1 MRGGAMNYLD
11 NERGMLMEIPLLL
24 FAYGMLCAFL
34 MPKDMSGSPLFYLL
48 VAAGGAVSCLLSMSI
63 SLDRSKVLG
72 LPLCLVLFIGFSVLT
87 IPCILWVGERV
98 LAGFLLT
105 GQALASFL
113 IELKICDIR
122 DQRRRPRG
130 ND

>member
-1 MRGGAMNYLD
+1 MSYLD

-34 MPKDMSGSPLFYLL
+34 MPKDLSGSPMFYLL
-48 VAAGGAVSCLLSMSI
+48 VAGGGAVSCLLSMSI
-63 SLDRSKVLG
+63 SLDRTKMLG
-72 LPLCLVLFIGFSVLT
+72 LPLCLALFAGFSVLT
-87 IPCILWVGERV
+87 VPIMLWVGEGV
-98 LAGFLLT
+98 LAGLLLT

-122 DQRRRPRG
+122 DQRQRPRD

>member
-1 MRGGAMNYLD
+1 MRGGDMNHLD
-11 NERGMLMEIPLLL
+11 NERGMLMEIPLLVA
-24 FAYGMLCAFL
+24 AYGMLCAFL
-34 MPKDMSGSPLFYLL
+34 MPKDLATSPVFYLL
-48 VAAGGAVSCLLSMSI
+48 VAAGGAVSCLLGMSI
-63 SLDRSKVLG
+63 SLDRTKVLG
-72 LPLCLVLFIGFSVLT
+72 LPLCLVFFIGVSVLT
-87 IPCILWVGERV
+87 VPFIVWVGEGV

-122 DQRRRPRG
+122 DQRRRPTA